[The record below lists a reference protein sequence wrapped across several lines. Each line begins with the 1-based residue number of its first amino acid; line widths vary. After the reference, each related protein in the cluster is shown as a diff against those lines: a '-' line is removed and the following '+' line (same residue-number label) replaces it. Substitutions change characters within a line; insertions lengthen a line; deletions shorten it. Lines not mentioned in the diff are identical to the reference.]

1 LNGSPMVGTPHELF
15 EVADTAWAG
24 FAPFADGQRFALV
37 ERPTDLKAAKINVV
51 MNWTAGL
58 L

>member
-1 LNGSPMVGTPHELF
+1 MVGTPHELF